1 MPSTAA
7 RSCRTRLPWRGLG
20 TWRGLGASRLL
31 GTCASGRTR
40 RTDSVMSSGMV
51 RRLAM
56 SARMMIVPTRWGRR
70 RERRGTPRVDD
81 HVLHDDRLL
90 RRLDAR
96 AVAMRAHGRPVGMGD
111 DLRAVADRA
120 ERTVNVTAV
129 HPCSGR
135 YAASRER
142 YRRRRENR
150 QIVLVHDP
158 PHFPFTESKANK
170 AFKSDR

>member
-1 MPSTAA
+1 
-7 RSCRTRLPWRGLG
+7 
-20 TWRGLGASRLL
+20 
-31 GTCASGRTR
+31 
-40 RTDSVMSSGMV
+40 
-51 RRLAM
+51 M
-56 SARMMIVPTRWGRR
+56 SARMMIVPTGRG
-70 RERRGTPRVDD
+70 RERRGTPCVDD
-81 HVLHDDRLL
+81 HVLHHDRLL

-96 AVAMRAHGRPVGMGD
+96 AVAMRAHGRPVGVGN

-120 ERTVNVTAV
+120 RRTINVTAV
-129 HPCSGR
+129 HPCPSR

-158 PHFPFTESKANK
+158 PHFPFTKSKADK